1 MSKLE
6 FVIEPSYQC
15 PDDEAGDMAF
25 IKATRAIGG
34 RDAEEEYMTCELF
47 PLSLSFDLIEISEG

>member
-1 MSKLE
+1 
-6 FVIEPSYQC
+6 VTEPSYQC

-34 RDAEEEYMTCELF
+34 RDAVEEYMTCELF
-47 PLSLSFDLIEISEG
+47 PLSVSFDLIEISEG